1 VLNGES
7 AGDFQK
13 IFLRR
18 LAAQFRWANA
28 IDLAFK
34 SEVSRRIGVAAIAM
48 FPALATRLTALTRL
62 PGIPDA
68 ERNPGRKSASL
79 G

>member
-1 VLNGES
+1 VLNGAS

-18 LAAQFRWANA
+18 LAPQFRWANA

-34 SEVSRRIGVAAIAM
+34 SEVSRRIGVAAIGLV
-48 FPALATRLTALTRL
+48 PALATRLASLTRL
-62 PGIPDA
+62 GEGGDA
-68 ERNPGRKSASL
+68 EAV
-79 G
+79 